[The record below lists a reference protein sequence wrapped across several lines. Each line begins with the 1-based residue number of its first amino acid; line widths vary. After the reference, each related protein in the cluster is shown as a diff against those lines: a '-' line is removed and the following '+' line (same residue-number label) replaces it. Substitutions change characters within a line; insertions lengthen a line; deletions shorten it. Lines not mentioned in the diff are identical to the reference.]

1 MKKVKNLSYSQW
13 YDTGLRYPP
22 RDYRYFPIEYPT
34 NIFTITMTDAIEGYH
49 TSKDDDFYSVY
60 LDSVDKSKFL
70 LLPKG
75 DPNNHFA
82 DIISI
87 GH

>member
-1 MKKVKNLSYSQW
+1 MTKVSNAKRTNLIGGS
-13 YDTGLRYPP
+13 T
-22 RDYRYFPIEYPT
+22 DYRYFPIEYPT
-34 NIFTITMTDAIEGYH
+34 NIFAIALTEGKEGYNPCSCH
-49 TSKDDDFYSVY
+49 ISN
-60 LDSVDKSKFL
+60 LDKSKFL